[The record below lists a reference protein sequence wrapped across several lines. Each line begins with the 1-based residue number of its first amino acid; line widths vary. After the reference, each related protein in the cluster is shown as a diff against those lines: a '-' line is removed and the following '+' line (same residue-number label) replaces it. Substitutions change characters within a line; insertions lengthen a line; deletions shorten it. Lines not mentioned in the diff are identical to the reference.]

1 MIRGYCIYVWQAEDW
16 PRWRYDTAALLAPLE
31 SASRAQGLLLGRLA
45 DVGMQPRERSHLGM
59 LTDDVVATSAIE
71 GERLNVDLVRSS
83 IARRLGVEVGAPA
96 PADRRV
102 DGVVDMVLDAT
113 TRFRAPLTA
122 ARLFRWH
129 AALFPTGRSGMETIR
144 VGKWRDDAQGPMQVV
159 SGPVHRRNVHF
170 EAPPAARLK
179 VETKRFIEWA
189 NGATGEPALIKSGIA
204 HLWFVTLHPF
214 DDGNGR
220 IARAIGDLF
229 LARADGSAQRFYSVS
244 GEIARSRAAYHD
256 ILERTQKGTLD
267 ATEWLA
273 WFLETLRHAIERA
286 QSSLDGVLS
295 RARFWQRWAGTPMNE
310 RQAKL
315 VNRLLDGF
323 DGRLTSSR
331 WATIAGCSADT
342 ALRDITELIGHG
354 LLRRMPGGGRSTAY
368 ELVDTRAS
376 GET

>member
-1 MIRGYCIYVWQAEDW
+1 MKRGDCRYVWQVEDW

-45 DVGMQPRERSHLGM
+45 DLGMQPRERSHLGT
-59 LTDDVVATSAIE
+59 LTEDVVATSAIE
-71 GERLNVDLVRSS
+71 GENLNVDSVRSS
-83 IARRLGVEVGAPA
+83 IARRLDVQMGALA

-113 TRFRAPLTA
+113 TRFREPLTA

-129 AALFPTGRSGMETIR
+129 AALFPTGRSGMEALR
-144 VGKWRDDAQGPMQVV
+144 VGKWRNDANGPMRVV
-159 SGPVHRRNVHF
+159 SGPSLRRKVHF
-170 EAPPAARLK
+170 EAPPAARLNL
-179 VETKRFIEWA
+179 ETKRFIEWA
-189 NGATGEPALIKSGIA
+189 NGATGEPALVKSGIA

-229 LARADGSAQRFYSVS
+229 LTRADGSAQRFYSVS
-244 GEIARSRAAYHD
+244 GEIGRTRGAYYD

-286 QSSLDGVLS
+286 QSPLDGVLS
-295 RARFWQRWAGTPMNE
+295 KARFWQRWAGTPMNE

-323 DGRLTSSR
+323 EGRITSSR
-331 WATIAGCSADT
+331 WAAIAGCSADT

-368 ELVDTRAS
+368 GLVDARTFEAL
-376 GET
+376 